1 MDKVKRRIIRH
12 ILVVVCF
19 LLAVLGGFIPIFQ
32 GWVFLALAII
42 LLAIDYRWVRDLV
55 LRRLYRRHPEKYRA
69 ASRWRRRVRLK
80 WCRRFRRKS
89 HSRE

>member
-1 MDKVKRRIIRH
+1 MEKVKRRIIRH
-12 ILVVVCF
+12 LLVILCF
-19 LLAVLGGFIPIFQ
+19 AIAILGGFIPIFQ

-69 ASRWRRRVRLK
+69 ASRWRRRVRFK
-80 WCRRFRRKS
+80 WCRRFRRKIYS
-89 HSRE
+89 GK